1 MKDMKDHHKDHG
13 TPHRAQETLEQ
24 VIQTKI
30 KPILETNL
38 QRVLGVTIEELNKD
52 ISSRLQKNPL
62 LDFPID
68 TSISF
73 KQAKKQFKNQYLK
86 KLLQI
91 RYGNIS
97 EVAKLAD
104 VDRRSIHR
112 IVKESK
118 LNVDKIRH
126 DMARAYDVKRE
137 AVTQIIED
145 VLNSYKEVIHPV
157 KLEKAYENVNEVSKE
172 VLEQLP
178 EEPLTLKEAET
189 NFEREFLQKALKENQ
204 DNLTQTAKQ
213 IGLRYETL
221 HRKIKKLGLIN
232 TA

>member
-1 MKDMKDHHKDHG
+1 MHHELKDRKDRSIERNTK
-13 TPHRAQETLEQ
+13 ETLEQ

-68 TSISF
+68 TSLSF

-91 RYGNIS
+91 RYGNVS

-104 VDRRSIHR
+104 IDRRSIHR
-112 IVKESK
+112 IVKETK
-118 LNVDKIRH
+118 LNVNKIRH
-126 DMARAYDVKRE
+126 DMARAYDVKKE
-137 AVTQIIED
+137 TVHHIIED
-145 VLNSYKEVIHPV
+145 VLDSYKEVIHPI
-157 KLEKAYENVNEVSKE
+157 KLEKAYANVEGVSKE
-172 VLEQLP
+172 ILDQLP

-189 NFEREFLQKALKENQ
+189 NFEREFLQKALKENN
-204 DNLTQTAKQ
+204 DNLAQTAKQ

-221 HRKIKKLGLIN
+221 HRKIKKLGIILPS
-232 TA
+232 

>member
-1 MKDMKDHHKDHG
+1 MKDQHKDHRSQHS
-13 TPHRAQETLEQ
+13 TKETLEQ

-68 TSISF
+68 TNLSF

-112 IVKESK
+112 IVKDTK

-126 DMARAYDVKRE
+126 DMAKAYDVRRE
-137 AVTQIIED
+137 TIHHIIED

-157 KLEKAYENVNEVSKE
+157 KLEKAYENVTEVSKE

-189 NFEREFLQKALKENQ
+189 NFEREFLQKALKDNN

-221 HRKIKKLGLIN
+221 HRKIKKLGLIIN
-232 TA
+232 S

>member
-1 MKDMKDHHKDHG
+1 MKDQHKDHRSQHS
-13 TPHRAQETLEQ
+13 TKETLEQ

-68 TSISF
+68 TNLSF

-112 IVKESK
+112 IVKDAK

-126 DMARAYDVKRE
+126 DMAKAYDVKRE
-137 AVTQIIED
+137 TIHHIIED

-157 KLEKAYENVNEVSKE
+157 KLEKAYENVTEVSKE

-189 NFEREFLQKALKENQ
+189 NFEREFLQKALKENN

-221 HRKIKKLGLIN
+221 HRKIKKLGLVIN
-232 TA
+232 A